1 MRVPPL
7 LALVLVCVVCSAASA
22 AETLLATRSPAIQT
36 AVAQFRSFYLGSND
50 AFAMRDSNEAP
61 PEPALA
67 LAHARKLREDG
78 SWADLDYAS
87 KARSGWAP
95 DQHCTR
101 MLAMATLAG
110 LHGTPAADRELLLAA
125 VHRAFAYWISKDF
138 QCTNWW
144 YNEIGVPKSLGALA
158 LILGDELQPAEFHYM
173 TQVSLARYPIAMTG
187 QNKVWLAGNS
197 LMRGLLIGDESLV
210 GKGIDAIW
218 SEVGISAGEGLQP
231 DFSFHQHG
239 AQLQFGNYGMAFA
252 VETARWAR
260 ILRGTPWSLSAKR
273 LEDFRG
279 YLLEGQNWI
288 SWKGA
293 MDISSCARQ
302 LMPHSPISKT
312 NTMKRV
318 MAQALVFDPSKA
330 AAYQAYIDRNSEDA
344 PNELVGNRY
353 FWRSDYLVHRRP
365 SFMASLKLS
374 SNRVIGAELVNSENL
389 SGYHTADG
397 ALYLYRKGDEYAD
410 IFPVWDWSRLPG
422 VTCLQAPVPGF
433 KTSQV
438 ARDFVGALSDG
449 ANAVAVLDYERDGV
463 SAHKAWFFSGDSVLC
478 LGSGLSSKAS
488 GPVATTVNQCLLR
501 GDVTLVSAQGQRSAL
516 PKGARELAG
525 VPVLEHD
532 GWTYT
537 FFDGQGLR
545 VETGPVTG
553 NWHRVFNNP
562 EAPSKDLTKELFT
575 LWFDHGK
582 TPKNAAYAYLISPKG
597 AVCAFGAY
605 HNEPSLQ
612 SARLADGAFAAVFW
626 TPGECALPDGRK
638 LKVVQPCL
646 MMFSKEGLRLCDPTQ
661 KLKVLNLSIDGV
673 DRQLVLPS
681 GPLTGTAVLVK

>member
-7 LALVLVCVVCSAASA
+7 LALALVCALCSVASA
-22 AETLLATRSPAIQT
+22 AEALNTARSPDIQR
-36 AVAQFRSFYLGSND
+36 AVAQFRSFYLGSDD

-61 PEPALA
+61 PEPARA
-67 LAHARKLREDG
+67 LAQARKLREDG

-110 LHGTPAADRELLLAA
+110 LQGTSAADREQLLSA

-158 LILGDELQPAEFHYM
+158 LILGDELQPAEFRYM

-197 LMRGLLIGDESLV
+197 LMRGLLAGDESLV
-210 GKGIDAIW
+210 SKAIDAIW
-218 SEVGISAGEGLQP
+218 SEVGISTGEGLQP

-260 ILRGTPWSLSAKR
+260 ILRGTPWALSAKR

-279 YLLEGQNWI
+279 YLLEGHNWI
-288 SWKGA
+288 SWRGA
-293 MDISSCARQ
+293 MDISSCGRQ
-302 LMPHSPISKT
+302 LMPHSPVSKT
-312 NTMKRV
+312 NTLRRV
-318 MAQALVFDPSKA
+318 MKQALVFDPTKA
-330 AAYQAYIDRNSEDA
+330 VAYQAYIDRNQEGA
-344 PNELVGNRY
+344 PNELVGTRY

-365 SFMASLKLS
+365 AFMASLKLS

-397 ALYLYRKGDEYAD
+397 ALYFYRTGEEYAD

-422 VTCLQAPVPGF
+422 VTCLQAPVPPF
-433 KTSQV
+433 KSSQV
-438 ARDFVGALSDG
+438 ARDFVGGLSDG
-449 ANAVAVLDYERDGV
+449 ASAVAVLDYERDGV

-478 LGSGLSSKAS
+478 LGSGISSKAS
-488 GPVATTVNQCLLR
+488 GPVATAINQCLLR
-501 GDVTLVSAQGQRSAL
+501 GEVTVVSAQGQRAVL
-516 PKGARELAG
+516 PKGSRELAG
-525 VPVLEHD
+525 VTVLEHD

-537 FFDGQGLR
+537 LFDGQGLR
-545 VETGPVTG
+545 LETGPVTG

-562 EAPSKDLTKELFT
+562 EAPAKDLTKDLFT

-582 TPKNAAYAYLISPKG
+582 TPKGAAYAYLVAPTG
-597 AVCAFGAY
+597 TVGAFGAY
-605 HNEPSLQ
+605 HNEPTLQ
-612 SARLADGAFAAVFW
+612 SATLAEGGLAVVFW
-626 TPGECALPDGRK
+626 AAGTCVLPDGRK
-638 LKVVQPCL
+638 LAVSQPCL
-646 MMFSKEGLRLCDPTQ
+646 ALVTKEAIRLCDPTQ
-661 KLKVLNLSIDGV
+661 KLSVLQASLDGAAHEL
-673 DRQLVLPS
+673 RLPT
-681 GPLTGTAVLVK
+681 GPLAGTGVVLR